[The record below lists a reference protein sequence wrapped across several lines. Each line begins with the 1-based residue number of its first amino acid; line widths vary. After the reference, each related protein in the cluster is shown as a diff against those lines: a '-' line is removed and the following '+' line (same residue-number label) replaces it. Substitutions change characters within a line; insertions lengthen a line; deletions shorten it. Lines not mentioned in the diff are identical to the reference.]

1 MHQLRPRLRVHERKL
16 RGELL
21 LFPVQ
26 PIVPRSLLK
35 SVLPMSRLLL
45 CAVVS
50 LSLLASAQSPCEA
63 KCNQQASDCLKRCAG
78 DPKDASKPD
87 QAKRLMECLKTCEVE
102 VKPCRDTCRK

>member
-1 MHQLRPRLRVHERKL
+1 MFSVQSQL
-16 RGELL
+16 
-21 LFPVQ
+21 
-26 PIVPRSLLK
+26 PRSLLE
-35 SVLPMSRLLL
+35 SILPMTRLLL
-45 CAVVS
+45 SAALLV
-50 LSLLASAQSPCEA
+50 SLLAAAQSPCEA